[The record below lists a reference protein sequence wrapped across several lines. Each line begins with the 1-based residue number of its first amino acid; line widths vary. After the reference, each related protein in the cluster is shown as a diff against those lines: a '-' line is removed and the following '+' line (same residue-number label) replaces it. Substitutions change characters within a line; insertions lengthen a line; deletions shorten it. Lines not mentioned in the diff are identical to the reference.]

1 MRENRFI
8 SVIGGNGFLGKY
20 IVNILLNKG
29 YYVKV
34 ISRTAT
40 LSQKNFTLHKPG
52 QYQLIN
58 CDIKNTEKL
67 ESDLRGT
74 DYVINLEGLL
84 INKKNNN
91 TDISES

>member
-40 LSQKNFTLHKPG
+40 LSQKNYRYLH
-52 QYQLIN
+52 
-58 CDIKNTEKL
+58 
-67 ESDLRGT
+67 S
-74 DYVINLEGLL
+74 
-84 INKKNNN
+84 
-91 TDISES
+91 